1 MAGALPSCMKRGGTV
16 SLRMI
21 PPTYRNSKKQAYS
34 PAKSGGNKPEMLYEP
49 GIRIQSPQDL
59 SFLIL
64 YCDTS

>member
-21 PPTYRNSKKQAYS
+21 PHIQKQQKTGLF
-34 PAKSGGNKPEMLYEP
+34 PRFWRGNKPEMLYEP
-49 GIRIQSPQDL
+49 GIRIQSPQDS